1 MHKSLLIVLAAA
13 ATALPGVASAALQ
26 AESVSVGVAYADL
39 ALDKPA
45 GAETLGRRV
54 EAAVQSV
61 CARPVT
67 MRNLKAMRAW
77 QSCRE
82 AALSA
87 AQEQIEP
94 VVPYGQV
101 KVADRF

>member
-13 ATALPGVASAALQ
+13 TAALPGVASAAPQ
-26 AESVSVGVAYADL
+26 AEALSIGVAYSDL

-61 CARPVT
+61 CVRPTT
-67 MRNLKAMRAW
+67 MRDLKGMQNW
-77 QSCRE
+77 QACRD
-82 AALSA
+82 AALSQA
-87 AQEQIEP
+87 REQITP
-94 VVPYGQV
+94 VLAYGQAT
-101 KVADRF
+101 VADRF